1 MSDSFLNDLTETR
14 IDSTPI
20 HTGPVIHLTHDTVRL
35 PNGETALREVAW
47 HPGGV
52 VILPVLDSGQIL
64 LVEQFRYAVG
74 HTLLELPAG
83 KLNPGEDP
91 LKAAQRELLEETGY
105 EATDWQALGFI
116 YTAPGFCNERLYLFR
131 AEGLVAHPNPPKE
144 EDEFI
149 TLHTLE
155 AAELRQRVMTQQISD
170 AKTLSLLHYL

>member
-1 MSDSFLNDLTETR
+1 MMDSFWTDLTEAKLN
-14 IDSTPI
+14 STPI
-20 HTGPVIHLTHDTVRL
+20 HSGPVISLTHDTVRL

-52 VILPVLDSGQIL
+52 VILPVLASGEIL

-83 KLNPGEDP
+83 KLNIGEDP

-105 EATDWQALGFI
+105 EAEHWQALGFI

-149 TLHTLE
+149 TLHRLN
-155 AAELRQRVMTQQISD
+155 AVDLKQRVLSRQLTD